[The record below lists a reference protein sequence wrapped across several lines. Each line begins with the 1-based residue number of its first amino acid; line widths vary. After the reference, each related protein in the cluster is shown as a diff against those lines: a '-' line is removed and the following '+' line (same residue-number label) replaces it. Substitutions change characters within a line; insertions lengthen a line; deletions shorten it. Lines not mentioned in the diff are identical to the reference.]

1 MTRIAIIAVLAFGF
15 ASAAHA
21 GEGYMC
27 EGEGVTAHF
36 PLGASIGL
44 SLLGAEIEAGGEKYA
59 TDTAA
64 GATEIAVSQAMA
76 DGNRIAIDF
85 TDPSYETLVAKVRLF
100 WAEEESD
107 PVYGGILSIAGKG
120 AWAITCSVG

>member
-1 MTRIAIIAVLAFGF
+1 MTRIAITAVLAFGF

-44 SLLGAEIEAGGEKYA
+44 SLLGAEIEAGGEKFA
-59 TDTAA
+59 TDAA
-64 GATEIAVSQAMA
+64 PGATQIAVSQAMA

-85 TDPSYETLVAKVRLF
+85 TDLSHETLVAKVRLF

-107 PVYGGILSIAGKG
+107 PVYGGTLSIVGKG

>member
-1 MTRIAIIAVLAFGF
+1 MIRIATLAVLVVGLTP
-15 ASAAHA
+15 AAYA

-44 SLLGAEIEAGGEKYA
+44 SLLGAEIEAGGEKFA
-59 TDTAA
+59 TDAAA
-64 GATEIAVSQAMA
+64 GVTPIAVSQAIA
-76 DGNRIAIDF
+76 DGHRIAIDF
-85 TDPSYETLVAKVRLF
+85 TNPSYETLVAKVRLF

-107 PVYGGILSIAGKG
+107 PVYGGTLSIIGKG
-120 AWAITCSVG
+120 AWAITCSIG